1 MNELRSHMTS
11 ADSEKVEM
19 QEKIRILD
27 TDITSKQ
34 VCCTIIHIYV
44 IEFWGD
50 FHCVM

>member
-19 QEKIRILD
+19 QERIKILD

-34 VCCTIIHIYV
+34 VCCTKYTCFRILGRFSSV
-44 IEFWGD
+44 
-50 FHCVM
+50 